1 MTSVTSIS
9 PTEPLRA
16 PLTRLPSLT
25 GLRWVAAFLVFGFH
39 VGTLNL
45 IQPRGAHRAWDSVF
59 GLGASGVSFF
69 FILSGFVLVW
79 SARPTDTKR
88 AFWQRRIAKIYPN
101 HAVTWLAIIVLMVVW
116 GDHIGNSYALANLL
130 LLQTWTPAGGYAYS
144 VNSVSWSLSCEAFF
158 YLCLPFALPLLRR
171 IPTKGLYAMI
181 LALPVVIYLID
192 GPISQAFL
200 SPAGAWWFTQL
211 FPPVRSLEFWL
222 GVAAGVL
229 TTRKQWYGPGLWVS
243 SLLFI
248 GIYVANTL
256 WIPGVYWLSDMSI
269 FFLLLI
275 AGAAKTDLTGSF
287 SPWRWPVL
295 VWLGE
300 VSFAFY
306 LVHVGLMENVL
317 RLLQRNG
324 RGWSTL
330 HAPVVIGAFLAAAIF
345 LSWLLFQFVEKPMMK
360 VLGPRRR
367 PRPAPAPAIPAQAGP
382 PASAEEAGSAS
393 AGSGADQ
400 AVRVRR

>member
-1 MTSVTSIS
+1 MTSVTSIA

-16 PLTRLPSLT
+16 PLSRLPSLT

-45 IQPRGAHRAWDSVF
+45 IQPRAAHRAWDSVF

-79 SARPTDTKR
+79 SARPADTTR
-88 AFWQRRIAKIYPN
+88 AFWQRRFAKIYPN
-101 HAVTWLAIIVLMVVW
+101 HAVTWLAVVLVMLAW
-116 GDHIGNSYALANLL
+116 GDLIVPRFALANLL

-158 YLCLPFALPLLRR
+158 YLCLPFALPLVRR

-181 LALPVVIYLID
+181 LALPVTIYLVD
-192 GPISQAFL
+192 GPIANL
-200 SPAGAWWFTQL
+200 LPETYRWWFTQL

-229 TTRKQWYGPGLWVS
+229 TTRKQWYGPGLWAS
-243 SLLFI
+243 SLLFL
-248 GIYVANTL
+248 GIYAANSL
-256 WIPGVYWLSDMSI
+256 WIPGSYWLADMSI

-275 AGAAKTDLTGSF
+275 AGAAKTDLTGGF

-317 RLLQRNG
+317 RLLHRNG
-324 RGWSTL
+324 HGWSTVA
-330 HAPVVIGAFLAAAIF
+330 APFVIAGFLAAATGTA
-345 LSWLLFQFVEKPMMK
+345 WLLFQLVEKPMMR
-360 VLGPRRR
+360 VLGPKRRR
-367 PRPAPAPAIPAQAGP
+367 QRPVPPQAPAAAPTPELEP
-382 PASAEEAGSAS
+382 TS
-393 AGSGADQ
+393 AG
-400 AVRVRR
+400 VTR